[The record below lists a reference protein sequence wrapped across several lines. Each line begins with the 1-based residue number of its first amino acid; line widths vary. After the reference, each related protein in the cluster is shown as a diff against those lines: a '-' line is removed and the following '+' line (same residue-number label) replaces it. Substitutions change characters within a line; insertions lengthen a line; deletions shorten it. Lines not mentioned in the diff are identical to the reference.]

1 MKKNNNCKKII
12 ICFILSITISFFI
25 EVFGFN
31 YNSIFYKSYNEK
43 AVISKIEN
51 SKLENNCFNVDNDYT
66 KLDIKTNKDYIN
78 KISFDY
84 KTKNGFTYVINA
96 KNYQRLYHS
105 SELFDKAV

>member
-84 KTKNGFTYVINA
+84 KQKMVLPMLLMPKIIKDYIIHQ
-96 KNYQRLYHS
+96 NYLIRQ
-105 SELFDKAV
+105 